1 MGVEGIVDGQAV
13 LAGKPELLES
23 RGIALPDGPAV
34 AGGASRI
41 AVAVD
46 GAAAG
51 WVDIADTLRQ
61 ESAAVVGLL
70 KSMGLR
76 VALLT
81 GDQRQAAEAMARE
94 AGIGEVVA
102 GVLPVGKLD
111 YLRRIEESGRKVA
124 MVGDGVNDAPAL
136 AAADAGIAMCTGSDV
151 AMAASG
157 VTLMRADLRLAV
169 AAISLSRATMKTMRR
184 NLFWALAY
192 NVVAIPVAAGA
203 LYPAYG
209 ILLSPV
215 LASLAMAFSSVSVV
229 TNSLRLARW
238 SAGEE
243 M

>member
-1 MGVEGIVDGQAV
+1 MIAIDGT
-13 LAGKPELLES
+13 
-23 RGIALPDGPAV
+23 
-34 AGGASRI
+34 
-41 AVAVD
+41 
-46 GAAAG
+46 AAG
-51 WVDIADTLRQ
+51 WVDIADTLRP
-61 ESAAVVGLL
+61 EAAGVAGRL
-70 KSMGLR
+70 KRMGLS
-76 VALLT
+76 VGLLT
-81 GDQRQAAEAMARE
+81 GDQRQAAEAVARE
-94 AGIGEVVA
+94 AGIGEVVS
-102 GVLPVGKLD
+102 GVLPEGKLD
-111 YLRRIEESGRKVA
+111 YLRRLQRSGRKVA

-136 AAADAGIAMCTGSDV
+136 AAADAGIAMCSGSDV

-169 AAISLSRATMKTMRR
+169 AAISLSRSTMKTMRR

-238 SAGEE
+238 RAVED
-243 M
+243 